1 MNGDQIEN
9 KPNMQEH
16 IERLPQSRDRRAHV
30 RRAPESLTY
39 VALGEANGG
48 IVGNISEN
56 GLTTTAAEMLVAEI
70 LSCIRFWLPDSARC
84 IETSARIVWLSPSR
98 KGAGVEFVDLS
109 EDARN
114 QLRKWISSEG
124 SPSEL
129 PERRRQPHG
138 NEKPFRAMPS
148 PRNVRPLVAE
158 IINIHRLQT
167 SDLEKFFPSELAPA
181 PLGELAHV
189 SIAPPLESPV
199 AISNST
205 APTTSAR
212 ESSLLSPEVCCEPAG
227 DPVAEPS
234 LLGASRDAVASLPP
248 PRASRPMQSRKSP
261 PGSPSSTRRQSDDS
275 ILKLGGPTASVWIAA
290 APARRTGAVI
300 VVGILLAAL
309 VFTADLTIGN
319 GYLENWLGHG
329 DAVKQ
334 FAHASFDNASDRA
347 ANSPVNMNNSPDDSA
362 TAPASAD
369 ATSDVNASRT
379 WPEGAPQ
386 QAPSASTPQRENL
399 SESIRAIA
407 QSTDLNP
414 TSQTTADTHTNVMP
428 ENAFQQTPGISAA
441 HVQTVASES
450 PAAPKLN
457 VNPLPGIVSAS
468 RAAQGSSPGSAAASA
483 SPYESR
489 GPTLPTP
496 PDGGSSPFRVTLPE
510 ESVSASSSVA
520 ISSRGMVPLPP
531 GFNPQTLPAKNLLVG
546 RLLKRVD
553 PSYPLDAVQH
563 RIEGT
568 VQLHAV
574 ISEDGKVQSVETV
587 SGPTLLVGAAI
598 SAVREWR
605 YSPTLFDGRRVQ
617 IQEDIRLA
625 FRLPD

>member
-1 MNGDQIEN
+1 MSGDQIEN

-16 IERLPQSRDRRAHV
+16 IERLRQSRDRRAHV

-39 VALGEANGG
+39 VALGEGNGG

-56 GLTTTAAEMLVAEI
+56 GLTTTAAEVLVAEP
-70 LSCIRFWLPDSARC
+70 LSCIRFRLPDSALC
-84 IETSARIVWLSPSR
+84 IETSGRIAWLSPSR
-98 KGAGVEFVDLS
+98 KCAGVEFVNLP

-158 IINIHRLQT
+158 IINVPRLQT

-212 ESSLLSPEVCCEPAG
+212 ESSLLSSKVCCEPAG
-227 DPVAEPS
+227 DLVAEPS

-248 PRASRPMQSRKSP
+248 PRTSRPMQSRKSP
-261 PGSPSSTRRQSDDS
+261 PASPSSTRRQSDDS

-290 APARRTGAVI
+290 TPARRTGAVI

-319 GYLENWLGHG
+319 GYLENWSGHG

-334 FAHASFDNASDRA
+334 VANASFDSST
-347 ANSPVNMNNSPDDSA
+347 NSPANTNNSRDDSA

-399 SESIRAIA
+399 PESIRAIA

-428 ENAFQQTPGISAA
+428 ENAFQQSPGISAA

-450 PAAPKLN
+450 QAAPGVKE
-457 VNPLPGIVSAS
+457 NPLPGIDSAS
-468 RAAQGSSPGSAAASA
+468 RAAQGSSPGSAVAST
-483 SPYESR
+483 SLHESLR
-489 GPTLPTP
+489 PMFATP
-496 PDGGSSPFRVTLPE
+496 PHGGSSPFRVTLPE

-520 ISSRGMVPLPP
+520 ISSRRLVPLPP
-531 GFNPQTLPAKNLLVG
+531 GFNPQTLPSKNLLVG

-574 ISEDGKVQSVETV
+574 ISEDGNVQSVEAV
-587 SGPTLLVGAAI
+587 SGPTLLVGAAV

-605 YSPTLFDGRRVQ
+605 YSPILFDGRRVQ